1 MTYNENVREGIVT
14 VSIAPP
20 HQHFQPVKGFPMSLF
35 SKILD
40 KLGLRKDKDEEKP
53 GTAGATG
60 STPSKPA
67 TGTAGATGS
76 VSNRPAAAPPTAKPT
91 TTGKPTGAA
100 PTSGTGVHTSAST
113 SDRRQQDDVAVKH
126 EPAAVPA
133 APVAPK
139 PMEMVDVMSML
150 EQKAK
155 GTGLN
160 WKQSISDLLFLLDID
175 NSYNSRV
182 ELAKELN
189 APQEVM
195 GDSARMNTWLHKEV
209 LRKIAQN
216 GGNIPQDLLD

>member
-1 MTYNENVREGIVT
+1 
-14 VSIAPP
+14 
-20 HQHFQPVKGFPMSLF
+20 MSLF

-40 KLGLRKDKDEEKP
+40 KLGLRKDKQDEQAANK
-53 GTAGATG
+53 GTPGATA
-60 STPSKPA
+60 STPGKPA
-67 TGTAGATGS
+67 TS
-76 VSNRPAAAPPTAKPT
+76 APDLKTT
-91 TTGKPTGAA
+91 TTGTAAGRA
-100 PTSGTGVHTSAST
+100 PTSERGVGTST
-113 SDRRQQDDVAVKH
+113 GASDRRQRDDVAVRH
-126 EPAAVPA
+126 TPAPAPPTSTAPRAVSR
-133 APVAPK
+133 
-139 PMEMVDVMSML
+139 VDVMNML

-175 NSYNSRV
+175 NSYDARV

-209 LRKIAQN
+209 LRRIAEN

>member
-1 MTYNENVREGIVT
+1 M
-14 VSIAPP
+14 SI
-20 HQHFQPVKGFPMSLF
+20 F

-40 KLGLRKDKDEEKP
+40 KLGLRKDKEEEKP
-53 GTAGATG
+53 TAGTAG

-67 TGTAGATGS
+67 TGTAGASGS
-76 VSNRPAAAPPTAKPT
+76 VSNRPAGTTSTPKPA
-91 TTGKPTGAA
+91 TTGRPTGAA
-100 PTSGTGVHTSAST
+100 PTSDKGVHTTAST
-113 SDRRQQDDVAVKH
+113 ADRRQQDDMAVKH
-126 EPAAVPA
+126 APSAMPA
-133 APVAPK
+133 APAAPK
-139 PMEMVDVMSML
+139 PMAEVDVKNML

-160 WKQSISDLLFLLDID
+160 WKQSISDLLFLLDLD
-175 NSYNSRV
+175 NSYDARV

-209 LRKIAQN
+209 LRKIAEN